1 MANVAV
7 VGTQWGDEGKG
18 KIVDLYTQ
26 NADVVARFQGG
37 NNAGH
42 TLVVEGRTT
51 ILHLIP
57 SGILHD
63 RKICIIGNGVVFDP
77 LVFLTEI
84 EELTRAGILPSSTK
98 LYVSEKAHVIMPY
111 HRSMDLAREAR
122 KSGNKIG
129 TTGRGIGPAYE
140 DKVARTGIRVGDLY
154 EPDLFREKIL
164 NSLDE
169 KNFLLKNYFGVEPL
183 DAQAIAD
190 EYLAFAE
197 KIQPYVADTS
207 LILDREIKNG
217 KKVLFEGAQGSHLDV
232 DHGTYP
238 YVTSSNTVSGNA
250 SCGSGIGPNA
260 VTNVIGICKAYTT
273 RVGEGPFPTELK
285 DDIGNYLQKTGQ
297 EFGATTGRKRRCGWL
312 DMVLVRQAIRVSGIS
327 ALAITKL
334 DVLTGLEKLKICV
347 GYRTETGSF
356 TESVPAS
363 LKEFSSCVP
372 VYEEFDGW
380 KENIARAKTL
390 GDLPVNARNY
400 LHRLGEL
407 SGIKLA
413 LVSVGAGREET
424 IQMENPF
431 NNQNNTV
438 SS

>member
-18 KIVDLYTQ
+18 KIVDLYTCE
-26 NADVVARFQGG
+26 ADIVARFQGG

-42 TLVVEGRTT
+42 TLVVRGRKT

-63 RKICIIGNGVVFDP
+63 GKICIIGNGVVFDP
-77 LVFLTEI
+77 KVFLQEVD
-84 EELTRAGILPSSTK
+84 ELNEGGLFPPSTR
-98 LYVSEKAHVIMPY
+98 LYISEKAHVIMPY
-111 HRSMDLAREAR
+111 HRSIDQAREAR
-122 KSGNKIG
+122 SAGKKIG

-154 EPDLFREKIL
+154 ETNLFREKLIQ
-164 NSLDE
+164 SLEE
-169 KNFLLKNYFGVEPL
+169 KNFMLKNYFGVEAL
-183 DAQAIAD
+183 DAEAIAD

-197 KIQPYVADTS
+197 KIKPYVADTS
-207 LILDREIKNG
+207 LILDREIKKG
-217 KKVLFEGAQGSHLDV
+217 KKVLFEGAQGSHLDI

-250 SCGSGIGPNA
+250 SCGSGIGPHAISA
-260 VTNVIGICKAYTT
+260 VVGICKAYTT

-285 DDIGNYLQKTGQ
+285 DNIGEHLQKVGQ

-312 DMVLVRQAIRVSGIS
+312 DMVLVRQAVRVSGI
-327 ALAITKL
+327 AWLAITKL
-334 DVLTGLEKLKICV
+334 DVLTGLDKLKICV
-347 GYRTETGSF
+347 GYQSAQGEF
-356 TESVPAS
+356 TEAAPAS
-363 LKEFSSCVP
+363 MKTFSSCVP
-372 VYEEFDGW
+372 VYEELDGW
-380 KENIARAKTL
+380 KEDIAGAQKIS
-390 GDLPVNARNY
+390 DLPVNAQKY
-400 LHRLGEL
+400 LQRLKEL
-407 SGIKLA
+407 SGADLT

-431 NNQNNTV
+431 EK
-438 SS
+438 

>member
-18 KIVDLYTQ
+18 KIVDLYTCE
-26 NADVVARFQGG
+26 ADIVARFQGG

-42 TLVVEGRTT
+42 TLVVRGRKT

-63 RKICIIGNGVVFDP
+63 GKICIIGNGVVFDP
-77 LVFLTEI
+77 KVFLQEVD
-84 EELTRAGILPSSTK
+84 ELNEGGLFPPSTR
-98 LYVSEKAHVIMPY
+98 LYISEKAHVIMPY
-111 HRSMDLAREAR
+111 HRSIDQAREAR
-122 KSGNKIG
+122 SAGKKIG

-154 EPDLFREKIL
+154 ETNLFREKL
-164 NSLDE
+164 LQSLEE
-169 KNFLLKNYFGVEPL
+169 KNFMLKNYFGVEAL
-183 DAQAIAD
+183 DAEAIAD

-197 KIQPYVADTS
+197 KIKPYVADTS
-207 LILDREIKNG
+207 LILDREIKKG
-217 KKVLFEGAQGSHLDV
+217 KKVLFEGAQGSHLDI

-250 SCGSGIGPNA
+250 SCGSGIGPHAISA
-260 VTNVIGICKAYTT
+260 VVGICKAYTT

-285 DDIGNYLQKTGQ
+285 DNIGEHLQKVGQ

-312 DMVLVRQAIRVSGIS
+312 DMVLVRQAVRVSGI
-327 ALAITKL
+327 AWLAITKL
-334 DVLTGLEKLKICV
+334 DVLTGLDKLKICI
-347 GYRTETGSF
+347 GYQSAQGEF
-356 TESVPAS
+356 TEAAPAS
-363 LKEFSSCVP
+363 MKTFSSCVP
-372 VYEEFDGW
+372 VYEELDGW
-380 KENIARAKTL
+380 KEDIAGAQKIS
-390 GDLPVNARNY
+390 DLPVNAQKY
-400 LHRLGEL
+400 LQRLKEL
-407 SGIKLA
+407 SGADLT

-431 NNQNNTV
+431 EK
-438 SS
+438 

>member
-18 KIVDLYTQ
+18 KIVDLYTEQ
-26 NADVVARFQGG
+26 ADVVARFQGG

-42 TLVVEGRTT
+42 TLVVKGRKT

-63 RKICIIGNGVVFDP
+63 HKICIIGNGVVFDP
-77 LVFLTEI
+77 KVFLQEVDELI
-84 EELTRAGILPSSTK
+84 EGGLLPPSTK
-98 LYVSEKAHVIMPY
+98 LYISEKAHVIMPY
-111 HRSMDLAREAR
+111 HRSIDQAREAHN
-122 KSGNKIG
+122 SGKKIG

-154 EPDLFREKIL
+154 EPQLFLEKL
-164 NSLDE
+164 HHSLEE

-197 KIQPYVADTS
+197 KIRPYVADTS
-207 LILDREIKNG
+207 LILDSEIKKG
-217 KKVLFEGAQGSHLDV
+217 KKILFEGAQGCHLDV

-250 SCGSGIGPNA
+250 ACGSGIGPGSIST
-260 VTNVIGICKAYTT
+260 VVGICKAYTT

-285 DDIGNYLQKTGQ
+285 DSIGDHLQKVGQ

-312 DMVLVRQAIRVSGIS
+312 DMVLVRQAVRVSGIS
-327 ALAITKL
+327 TLAITKL
-334 DVLTGLEKLKICV
+334 DVLTGLTKLKICV
-347 GYRTETGSF
+347 GYKTEQGEF
-356 TESVPAS
+356 TEAVPAS
-363 LKEFSSCVP
+363 LKIFSTCEP
-372 VYEEFDGW
+372 VYEELDGW
-380 KENIARAKTL
+380 KENIASAQKISE
-390 GDLPVNARNY
+390 LPVNAQKY
-400 LHRLGEL
+400 ISRLKEL
-407 SGIKLA
+407 SGVGIA

-431 NNQNNTV
+431 E
-438 SS
+438 S